1 VKTLHLLRHAKSSW
15 KFADLDDHDRPLNK
29 RGKAAAAALA
39 QHLLAGKVR
48 PDLVLCSTAL
58 RARQTL
64 DPLAT
69 ALAPRRVILDRAL
82 YSASPQALLKYLR
95 ETPEEVREAL
105 LIGHN
110 PALHE
115 LALLLG
121 DPSALARLPGAGDK
135 FPTAAFASFTLKG
148 RWAALRPQTARL
160 AAYLIP
166 PPVAAVG
173 R

>member
-1 VKTLHLLRHAKSSW
+1 MKTLHLLRHAKSSW

-29 RGKAAAAALA
+29 RGRQAAAALA
-39 QHLLAGKVR
+39 EQLRAGKVR

-69 ALAPRRVILDRAL
+69 ALAPRRIILDRAL
-82 YSASPQALLKYLR
+82 YSAAPHALLKYLR
-95 ETPEEVREAL
+95 ETPEEVRELL

-115 LALLLG
+115 LALLVS
-121 DPSALARLPGAGDK
+121 DHAALARLPGAGDK
-135 FPTAAFASFTLKG
+135 FPTAALASFAVKDG
-148 RWAALRPQTARL
+148 WAALRPQSARL
-160 AAYLIP
+160 AAYVVP
-166 PPVAAVG
+166 PPPAAAD